1 MKKKIIIP
9 IFTIVLSTILLA
21 TCDSGG
27 GDDGSAGNLI
37 FGLILLLC
45 WLKGG
50 K

>member
-9 IFTIVLSTILLA
+9 IFTIVSSTLLLA
-21 TCDSGG
+21 TCDSGN
-27 GDDGSAGNLI
+27 DDGSAGNLI

-45 WLKGG
+45 WLRGG